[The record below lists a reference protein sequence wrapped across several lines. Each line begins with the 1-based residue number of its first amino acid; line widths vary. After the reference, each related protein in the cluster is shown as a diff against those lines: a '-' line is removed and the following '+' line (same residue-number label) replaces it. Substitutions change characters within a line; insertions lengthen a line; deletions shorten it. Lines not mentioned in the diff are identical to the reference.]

1 MQSDPIVIVGAGP
14 AGSTTALALLRAAP
28 ALRGR
33 VILLDK
39 AKFPREKFCA
49 GGLGDRGWRWLE
61 RLGAAPAALPAAPIA
76 AVRLRTP
83 RTDLT
88 ARPGPPIGR
97 VVRRQSFDAALVERA
112 VAAGAVLHEQT
123 GVLDVVDAGD
133 CLRVETTTGSLRA
146 AVVVGADGVGSR
158 VRRVM
163 GLPAGRLRAMVLEVD
178 TLPAA
183 GDPPRDT
190 ILFDARDATLPGYA
204 WDFPTIVDGA
214 PLWCRG
220 VYVLRSEVGAG
231 PGSQPADQVDL
242 ARWLEAWLG
251 EKGLGLDG
259 LRQKRF
265 AERGWE
271 PRGAVAQG
279 RCLLVGEAAGIDPV
293 TGEGIAQAIE
303 GGARLGAFLAA
314 GPAEPRR
321 LAGWGAALGG
331 SRLGWDLDVR
341 SQLVP
346 AAYGPGRGR
355 TEAFLAGNEA
365 LLEAGARHWAGL
377 PVGPGLLARAALR
390 AAAQLPRAVWS
401 P

>member
-1 MQSDPIVIVGAGP
+1 MLSDPIVIVGAGP

-33 VILLDK
+33 VLLLDK
-39 AKFPREKFCA
+39 AAFPRDKFCA

-61 RLGAAPAALPAAPIA
+61 QLGAAPEALPAAPVS

-88 ARPGPPIGR
+88 ARPGPRIGR
-97 VVRRQSFDAALVERA
+97 VIRRQAFDAALVERA
-112 VAAGAVLHEQT
+112 VGAGAELHEHT
-123 GVLDVVDAGD
+123 AVVGLVDEGEHV
-133 CLRVETTTGSLRA
+133 RVETSKGPLRA
-146 AVVVGADGVGSR
+146 SVVVGADGVGSV

-163 GLPAGRLRAMVLEVD
+163 GLPAGRFRAMVLEVD
-178 TLPAA
+178 TPPAD

-190 ILFDARDATLPGYA
+190 ILFDARDAALPGYA

-214 PLWCRG
+214 SVWCRG

-242 ARWLEAWLG
+242 ARWLDAWLG
-251 EKGLGLDG
+251 EKGLGLSG

-271 PRGAVAQG
+271 PRGEVVRG

-314 GPAEPRR
+314 GPADAVR
-321 LAGWGAALGG
+321 LRGWGAALGD
-331 SRLGWDLDVR
+331 SRLGWDLGLR
-341 SQLVP
+341 SRLVP

-355 TEAFLAGNEA
+355 TEAFLAGNGA

-377 PVGPGLLARAALR
+377 PIGPALLARAALR
-390 AAAQLPRAVWS
+390 AASQLPRAAWWA
-401 P
+401 